1 MPYGRIV
8 KTVSILRYL
17 HDEQHRRHI
26 QTQVNKGESLHAL
39 RRMIFFANQGEIRR
53 TQPDDQDL
61 QGECLT
67 LITNAVIAWN
77 TVYIAHAIDHL
88 NQNGTS
94 PEDRHLSRL
103 SPGGHRH
110 INFHGKYDFTN
121 PKPLLNGNLR
131 PLNVE
136 PDRYVSSI

>member
-103 SPGGHRH
+103 SPGGHHH
-110 INFHGKYDFTN
+110 ISFHGKYDFTN

>member
-1 MPYGRIV
+1 MQP
-8 KTVSILRYL
+8 
-17 HDEQHRRHI
+17 EQARR
-26 QTQVNKGESLHAL
+26 
-39 RRMIFFANQGEIRR
+39 
-53 TQPDDQDL
+53 
-61 QGECLT
+61 
-67 LITNAVIAWN
+67 N
-77 TVYIAHAIDHL
+77 TRPPHP
-88 NQNGTS
+88 